1 MNGSAPVFL
10 RKPDHDRGSCKR
22 LNVIL
27 KSILNPGDQVIVFA
41 PYFVEYDGYVR
52 NYDGEVVRISP
63 DTETFMP
70 KLDEFEEKI
79 TKRTKAVI
87 INNPNNP
94 TGVVYGEDTIK
105 AWRLSWR
112 RRKRS
117 LASPSF

>member
-1 MNGSAPVFL
+1 M
-10 RKPDHDRGSCKR
+10 
-22 LNVIL
+22 
-27 KSILNPGDQVIVFA
+27 IVFA

-105 AWRLSWR
+105 AGRYPGKEGKGAGHLH
-112 RRKRS
+112 
-117 LASPSF
+117 PSDL